1 MATQH
6 MVRAARGDL
15 IEVSGR
21 RVGDRAR
28 TGEILEALGS
38 DEHLH
43 FLVRWEDG
51 HESTFYPGEGTTIR
65 KARQRP
71 TVASTPALE
80 PAAPDRLVEL
90 LRGTGCEF
98 ELLRHR
104 RTLTAAAEAHA
115 LGVVEQEVAKTVVV
129 RDEQGRHIRAV
140 VPASRRLDLDKLAAA
155 TKAHTLTLLSEPDLI
170 SAYPQF
176 ELGAVPP
183 FGGPGGDSVVVDRQI
198 AETELVVLEAG
209 VHDTSL
215 RLAAQEL
222 LRICDA
228 ATADIAKEER

>member
-1 MATQH
+1 MTTQH
-6 MVRAARGDL
+6 LVRAARGDL

-21 RVGDRAR
+21 RVGDPAR
-28 TGEILEALGS
+28 TGEILEVLGS
-38 DEHLH
+38 EEHLH

-51 HESTFYPGEGTTIR
+51 HESTLYPGEGTTIR

-71 TVASTPALE
+71 AVSRPALE
-80 PAAPDRLVEL
+80 PPAPDRLVEH
-90 LRGTGCEF
+90 LREAGCEF
-98 ELLRHR
+98 EVLRHR

-129 RDEQGRHIRAV
+129 RDEQGRHVRAV
-140 VPASRRLDLDKLAAA
+140 VPASRRLDLDKVALA
-155 TKAHTLTLLSEPDLI
+155 TGTRTVTLLSETDLI

-183 FGGPGGDSVVVDRQI
+183 FGGPGGDTVVVDWRV
-198 AETELVVLEAG
+198 ADADLVILEAG

-215 RLAAQEL
+215 RLAAHEL

-228 ATADIAKEER
+228 EVADIAREER